1 MIDTKVLKEEFGL
14 VVLKPDGNTLE
25 KRNELKLQIALH
37 EMQYIVEK
45 EVMLSSEEVERN
57 FIANNVCIDE
67 YISYITSGSC
77 CAVIVRGSNAS
88 FKLQKLKKSFRE
100 KFGYSSKHT
109 RNLIHTV
116 DQGNE
121 YYQQFNV
128 FFPDLDIRAYST
140 YGDLTI
146 HACSKHEETIAK
158 LESVEDNT
166 NLSHIGLLYPLSC
179 SNERLVNYKASG
191 VKLGVVE
198 DIYCNVTFKEKACRI
213 IAYLQYGHKDE
224 ITVDENSNVEELI
237 GYFKRNG
244 AKIFMDYVDYQVVTD
259 EFIESLVYY
268 GFDGIVTYDPRHSLE
283 VVEELEDRIIEA
295 GLTNI
300 GGSNNVVPPATL
312 SIGQQEVI
320 EFLSLFQ

>member
-1 MIDTKVLKEEFGL
+1 MFSSYRISK
-14 VVLKPDGNTLE
+14 
-25 KRNELKLQIALH
+25 LKLQIAFH

-67 YISYITSGSC
+67 YISYITSGLC
-77 CAVIVRGSNAS
+77 CAVIVRGTNAS
-88 FKLQKLKKSFRE
+88 FKLQQLKKSFRE

-146 HACSKHEETIAK
+146 HACSNHEETIAK
-158 LESVEDNT
+158 LKAVEKST
-166 NLSHIGLLYPLSC
+166 NLSHVGLLYPLSC
-179 SNERLVNYKASG
+179 SNERIVNYKTKG
-191 VKLGVVE
+191 VKLGGVE
-198 DIYCNVTFKEKACRI
+198 GIYCNVTFKEKACRI
-213 IAYLQYGHKDE
+213 IVYLQYGHKDE
-224 ITVDENSNVEELI
+224 ITVDENFNVEELI

-259 EFIESLVYY
+259 EFIESLVFY

-312 SIGQQEVI
+312 IIGQQEVI
-320 EFLSLFQ
+320 EFLSLFQYKVE